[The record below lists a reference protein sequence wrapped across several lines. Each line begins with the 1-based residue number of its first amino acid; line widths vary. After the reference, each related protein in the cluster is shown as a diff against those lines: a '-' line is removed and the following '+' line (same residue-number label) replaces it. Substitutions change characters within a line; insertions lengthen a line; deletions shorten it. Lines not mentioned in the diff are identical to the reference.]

1 MADQM
6 MMATL
11 YLGAWLAA
19 ATGIGIVAAR
29 IAGRVD
35 ETTTVIGASVGML
48 GAFALLF
55 GAV

>member
-1 MADQM
+1 M
-6 MMATL
+6 MTSTL

-19 ATGIGIVAAR
+19 ATGVGIVAAR

-48 GAFALLF
+48 GGFALLF